1 MNTDNDKLKTNKQTK
16 TMFMKVLKI
25 GFYLF
30 IDHDLVHCYGIDLFS
45 EPFISIKIKID
56 LKVEY
61 SKFHDLGLFFR

>member
-1 MNTDNDKLKTNKQTK
+1 
-16 TMFMKVLKI
+16 MFMKVLKI

-45 EPFISIKIKID
+45 EPFISIKIKIY

-61 SKFHDLGLFFR
+61 SKFHDLGLFFK